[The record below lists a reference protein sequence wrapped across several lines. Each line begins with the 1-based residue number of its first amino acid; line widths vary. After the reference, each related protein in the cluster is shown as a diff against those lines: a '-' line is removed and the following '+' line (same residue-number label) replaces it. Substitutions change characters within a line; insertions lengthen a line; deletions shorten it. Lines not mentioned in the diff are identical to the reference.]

1 MAETLATYSTRVSGL
16 CRGRHELRQG
26 DQVLGVMTI
35 RRSPV
40 GMVQGGEYRPTKG
53 EVFVWRRDPGLLRSQ
68 FSMWTDKREWM
79 ASSLRWSWF
88 RREIEIDAGGKPFR
102 LAPSPIFRR
111 GWVLYAPKTGETL
124 RVQPG
129 VFSRHATI
137 EVLRKL
143 DFHLLL
149 FAYFLASLTDK
160 ESLLPGPQP
169 AGMAAE

>member
-1 MAETLATYSTRVSGL
+1 MAEALATYTTRVSGL
-16 CRGRHELRQG
+16 RGARHELRQA
-26 DQVLGVMTI
+26 DQALGVLTL
-35 RRSPV
+35 RRNPV
-40 GMVQGGEYRPTKG
+40 GLVQGAEYRPLKG

-102 LAPSPIFRR
+102 LAPSPVFRR
-111 GWVLYAPKTGETL
+111 GWIMYAPKTGETL

-129 VFSRHATI
+129 AFSRHATI

-149 FAYFLASLTDK
+149 FAYFLASLADT
-160 ESLLPGPQP
+160 ESLFPGPRP
-169 AGMAAE
+169 AAMAAD